1 MDLLPRRSADGEG
14 VPHLVGLS
22 GRHGCM
28 LLGHASTLAIDAPAD
43 VAQVESAIAAEGELD
58 I

>member
-1 MDLLPRRSADGEG
+1 
-14 VPHLVGLS
+14 
-22 GRHGCM
+22 M